1 MSWTTA
7 ITDLR
12 FLLSDN
18 ETDKLGY
25 RKAILGERNSVNLRF
40 KTFEDR
46 RVTNF
51 KTETNLSLGVHV
63 AGVRIANAGI
73 TSDDPSIGEVILV
86 AAPANTQRVEASYYY
101 QWYLDT
107 ELEMFLR
114 QATQWLGLGSDKDL
128 IPAGLQP
135 AALYFSAQEALHKIT
150 LKWSQRMS
158 EVYKM
163 EDSPDE
169 NRVAAIEEYRK
180 IALDYKQKSEDL
192 RATFY
197 TRQDQGL
204 APLYGFALGTVRPVV
219 PKR

>member
-1 MSWTTA
+1 MSWNTA
-7 ITDLR
+7 VADLR

-25 RKAILGERNSVNLRF
+25 RKAILGERNSVNLRY

-51 KTETNLSLGVHV
+51 KTDTNLSLGVHV
-63 AGVRIANAGI
+63 AGVRILNAAI
-73 TSDDPSIGEVILV
+73 TSDDPSIGEVILTV
-86 AAPANTQRVEASYYY
+86 APANTQRVEATYYY

-107 ELEMFLR
+107 ELAVFLR
-114 QATQWLGLGSDKDL
+114 QATQWLGLGDDYLL
-128 IPAGLQP
+128 IPSGLQP

-163 EDSPDE
+163 EDSPDD
-169 NRVAAIEEYRK
+169 NRIAMVDEYRK
-180 IALDYKQKSEDL
+180 LALDYKQKAEDL
-192 RATFY
+192 RASYY

-204 APLYGFALGTVRPVV
+204 APLYNFALGSVRPVV